1 MDLGLNAVTL
11 CRGFGCGNTGG
22 DLLSFINSPDLKSVI
37 NVNQCYYP
45 CFTDEARTM
54 LRAREGLEAM
64 FYFLLG

>member
-1 MDLGLNAVTL
+1 MAEAICVPTL
-11 CRGFGCGNTGG
+11 RIRIEEKS
-22 DLLSFINSPDLKSVI
+22 DFITVI